1 MTFLE
6 LSLEN
11 VGAFRGRH
19 TLNLVPVE
27 GRSLILIGALNGSG
41 KTTLLNAFQLALYG
55 KESHGIRGVQT
66 YQKHLRQLINSG
78 AASTDGASLELTL
91 DLHQETGRGPITVQR
106 RWWRSDRNDV
116 REQLTVF
123 IDGRRDEE
131 LTEGW
136 DTFIAGVLPPRLAD
150 LFFFDGEKIEAL
162 TESDRAA
169 DIIRKGLYVLLGL
182 DQIEELRRNLRTV
195 RRRRAS
201 TIEDA
206 PAERSFVVIEE
217 RIAALQAE
225 KEILLQKRAATQNA
239 FDSSRRVLGVAE
251 AAFREGGGEVF
262 ALRQEWHKRHAQVS
276 TEIESLNEQLKQGAA
291 KEMPLLL
298 VPHLL
303 DEAYQLTKK
312 SEESATTLIISKAI
326 QARDKEYLRILRELG
341 LPKTMA
347 KSISVEL
354 EQLLPKIPAGTPTTT
369 LGLRSERLNRYMHG
383 QRNELKKQALSLL
396 ALLAERKAQLTE
408 VRLAQESVPSETQI
422 ADLSAALQKAQSEH
436 TRLESTLAALD
447 GELARVGTQML
458 TAQANL
464 DAEIQEAATR
474 DSANADARRVIRHI
488 GLADETLANYLKVVV
503 QQRSKEVADQILESF
518 RSIARKGDLIS
529 TLSVNS
535 ESFELSLFGANGNA
549 IDPQELS
556 AGERQILAFAT
567 LNGLAKAA
575 GKRIPTLIDSPLGR
589 LDGVHRERIARH
601 YFPSASHQTI
611 IFSTDKEVDHEMW
624 LSLEP
629 SLAHSYLL
637 NFNEV
642 SNATAIASGYFEAR

>member
-11 VGAFRGRH
+11 VGAFKGRH
-19 TLNLVPVE
+19 TLNLLPVE

-55 KESHGIRGVQT
+55 KEAHGARGAQT
-66 YQKHLRQLINSG
+66 YPKHLRQLINNG
-78 AASTDGASLELTL
+78 AAPTDGASLELTL
-91 DLHQETGRGPITVQR
+91 DLNQETGRGPITVQR
-106 RWWRSDRNDV
+106 RWWRGDRNDV

-123 IDGRRDEE
+123 MDGRRDEE

-136 DTFIAGVLPPRLAD
+136 DTFIAGILPPRLAD

-169 DIIRKGLYVLLGL
+169 EIIRKGLYVLLGL
-182 DQIEELRRNLRTV
+182 DQIEDLRRNLRTV

-201 TIEDA
+201 SIEDA
-206 PAERSFVVIEE
+206 PADKSFAAIEE
-217 RIAALQAE
+217 RIAGLQNE
-225 KEILLQKRAATQNA
+225 KEAFLQKRAALQNA
-239 FDSSRRVLGVAE
+239 FDSSRRVLAAAE

-262 ALRQEWHKRHAQVS
+262 ALRQEWSKRNAQVS
-276 TEIESLNEQLKQGAA
+276 TEIEGLNEQLRHIAA
-291 KEMPLLL
+291 KELPLLL

-312 SEESATTLIISKAI
+312 GEEAATTLIISKAI
-326 QARDKEYLRILRELG
+326 QARDKEYLRILQELR
-341 LPKTMA
+341 LPRAIA
-347 KSISVEL
+347 KSISAEL
-354 EQLLPKIPAGTPTTT
+354 EQLLPKPPVGTPTTT
-369 LGLRSERLNRYMHG
+369 LGLRSERLNRYMHV
-383 QRNELKKQALSLL
+383 QRKELKRHATTLLS
-396 ALLAERKAQLTE
+396 LLAERKVQLAE

-422 ADLSAALQKAQSEH
+422 ADLSATLQQAQSEH

-447 GELARVGTQML
+447 GELARVAAQMAA
-458 TAQANL
+458 AQANL
-464 DAEIQEAATR
+464 DAAIQEAASR
-474 DSANADARRVIRHI
+474 ESANADARRVIRHI
-488 GLADETLANYLKVVV
+488 GLADDTLAGYLKVVV
-503 QQRSKEVADQILESF
+503 QQRSKHVAALILQSF
-518 RSIARKGDLIS
+518 QSIARKGDLIS
-529 TLSVNS
+529 TLSVNP
-535 ESFELSLFGANGNA
+535 ETFALSLFGANGSSL
-549 IDPQELS
+549 DPQDLS

-624 LSLEP
+624 RSLEP

-637 NFNEV
+637 NFNEA
-642 SNATAIASGYFEAR
+642 SNATAIASGYFKTR

>member
-11 VGAFRGRH
+11 VGAFQGRH
-19 TLNLVPVE
+19 TLNLLPVE

-55 KESHGIRGVQT
+55 KESHGVRGAQT
-66 YQKHLRQLINSG
+66 YQKHLRKLINSG
-78 AASTDGASLELTL
+78 SAPTDGASLELTL
-91 DLHQETGRGPITVQR
+91 DLNQETGRGPITVQR

-123 IDGRRDEE
+123 VDGRRDEE
-131 LTEGW
+131 LSEGW

-195 RRRRAS
+195 KRRRAS

-206 PAERSFVVIEE
+206 PAEKSFVVIEE
-217 RIAALQAE
+217 RIAALQSE
-225 KEILLQKRAATQNA
+225 KENLLQKRATTQNA
-239 FDSSRRVLGVAE
+239 FDSSCRVLSIAE
-251 AAFREGGGEVF
+251 TAFREGGGEVF
-262 ALRQEWHKRHAQVS
+262 ALRQEWHKRNAQIS
-276 TEIESLNEQLKQGAA
+276 TEIDGINEQLRQAAA
-291 KEMPLLL
+291 KELPLLL

-312 SEESATTLIISKAI
+312 GEESATTLIISKAI
-326 QARDKEYLRILRELG
+326 QARDKEYLRILKELG

-354 EQLLPKIPAGTPTTT
+354 EQLLPKLPVGTPMTT
-369 LGLRSERLNRYMHG
+369 LGLRSERLNRYMHA
-383 QRNELKKQALSLL
+383 QRKELKRHTSSLL
-396 ALLAERKAQLTE
+396 THLAERKTQLAE
-408 VRLAQESVPSETQI
+408 VRLAQEGVPSEAQI
-422 ADLSAALQKAQSEH
+422 ADLSATLQKAQSEH
-436 TRLESTLAALD
+436 TRLESTLALLD
-447 GELARVGTQML
+447 GDLTRIAAQMAA
-458 TAQANL
+458 AQANL
-464 DAEIQEAATR
+464 DVAIQEAATR

-503 QQRSKEVADQILESF
+503 QKRSKDVAAQILQSF

-529 TLSVNS
+529 TLSVNP
-535 ESFELSLFGANGNA
+535 ESFELSLFGANGSA
-549 IDPQELS
+549 LDPQELS

-575 GKRIPTLIDSPLGR
+575 EKKIPTLIDSPLGR
-589 LDGVHRERIARH
+589 LDGVHRERIAKH

-642 SNATAIASGYFEAR
+642 SNATAIASGYFETR